1 VTAVTIAVSHPC
13 YCSFAL
19 GENRELSSFAGENK
33 KISTP
38 SPWIWFLEYFR
49 IISDSGV
56 LMPRKTGKN
65 RQIRLFSRKNTP
77 KPVEIS
83 LFALTLPAS
92 KPHCF
97 ER

>member
-49 IISDSGV
+49 FASDSA
-56 LMPRKTGKN
+56 LLISRKTGKN
-65 RQIRLFSRKNTP
+65 RQNLLFSSKNGS